1 MNIDFLYVPI
11 SLIALFI
18 LIRLLKYG
26 KNSDNFIKAVRTQT
40 FLLLFLIIILIINII
55 NFERTT
61 SSIMK
66 LILISSVIIFGVSS
80 LIKKL
85 KKH

>member
-1 MNIDFLYVPI
+1 MNIDFLYVAI

-18 LIRLLKYG
+18 LIRLFKYG
-26 KNSDNFIKAVRTQT
+26 KRGNFIKSLRVQA
-40 FLLLFLIIILIINII
+40 FILFFLIIILIIIII

-66 LILISSVIIFGVSS
+66 LILISLVIIFGVSS
-80 LIKKL
+80 FIKKL
-85 KKH
+85 RKN